1 MNEIRHCEKAEGRRV
16 SLRPGARRYAG
27 VRDVAAEREPA
38 WRPSLEQL
46 LAACEGP
53 VVLICTAEKTMAIQ
67 GEHVVTGDTPAE
79 AAALLW
85 LVQGAGVK
93 GSLLQ

>member
-1 MNEIRHCEKAEGRRV
+1 MKYEIAKRLKDAGFRCGRVQEDTPAVDDVTAEG
-16 SLRPGARRYAG
+16 
-27 VRDVAAEREPA
+27 EPA